1 MPNGTLPH
9 RSTSRIQVKTR
20 TRKERLACH
29 PRCRVT
35 RKVGPRIAVR
45 KRNGRVDV
53 LLIQVKRRQPPKKPI
68 ATFYRNCSVLDC
80 FVFFAPRKGPFLS
93 KDWRFSVSDLSSI
106 VRQLLGEQRATSCA
120 QQRERTKLCRRDCRS
135 GSTHTRR
142 RRACS
147 RSTESS
153 DHQELQRGRSD
164 GSDQKLQGQ

>member
-1 MPNGTLPH
+1 MARYHTGARAEYKLKHELENKGWHVICAAGSHGKWDL
-9 RSTSRIQVKTR
+9 V
-20 TRKERLACH
+20 
-29 PRCRVT
+29 
-35 RKVGPRIAVR
+35 AVR
-45 KRNGRVDV
+45 KRNGRVDI

-93 KDWRFSVSDLSSI
+93 KDWRFSVSDLNSI
-106 VRQLLGEQRATSCA
+106 VRQLSGEQQATSCP
-120 QQRERTKLCRRDCRS
+120 QQRERTKLCHHDCRS
-135 GSTHTRR
+135 ESTHTRR

-164 GSDQKLQGQ
+164 ESDQTLQGQ

>member
-1 MPNGTLPH
+1 MARYHIGARAEYKLKH
-9 RSTSRIQVKTR
+9 ELEKKGWHVIRAAGSHGKWDLV
-20 TRKERLACH
+20 
-29 PRCRVT
+29 
-35 RKVGPRIAVR
+35 AVR

-93 KDWRFSVSDLSSI
+93 RDWRFSVSDLSSI
-106 VRQLLGEQRATSCA
+106 VRQLLGELRAVSCA
-120 QQRERTKLCRRDCRS
+120 QQQERTKLCRRDCRR

-147 RSTESS
+147 RSTESN
-153 DHQELQRGRSD
+153 DHQELQRGKSD
-164 GSDQKLQGQ
+164 GSDQMQQGQ

>member
-1 MPNGTLPH
+1 MARYHVGA
-9 RSTSRIQVKTR
+9 RA
-20 TRKERLACH
+20 EYRLKHELEKKGWHVIRAAGSH
-29 PRCRVT
+29 GKWDLV
-35 RKVGPRIAVR
+35 AVR

-53 LLIQVKRRQPPKKPI
+53 LLIQIKRRQPPKKPI

-80 FVFFAPRKGPFLS
+80 FVFFAPRKGPFLA
-93 KDWRFSVSDLSSI
+93 KDWRFSVSDLNSI
-106 VRQLLGEQRATSCA
+106 VHRLQGEQQSISCP
-120 QQRERTKLCRRDCRS
+120 QQRERTKFCRRDCHNEL
-135 GSTHTRR
+135 THTRR